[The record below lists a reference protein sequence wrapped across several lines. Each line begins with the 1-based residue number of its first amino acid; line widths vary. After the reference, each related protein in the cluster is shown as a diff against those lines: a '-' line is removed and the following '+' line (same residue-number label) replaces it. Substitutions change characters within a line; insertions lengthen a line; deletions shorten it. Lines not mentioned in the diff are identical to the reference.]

1 MVRALQLLLGLIL
14 ATGGGWFIWLRKDSP
29 GGIFNVTDT
38 ETLWLVA
45 MGLVLT
51 LLGLVLFLMG
61 LSPRAKVEQIN
72 WRYPEPAPEVDLSGP
87 AFADTTSSAEAETPS
102 ERPSWLQS
110 AADDLGDSSSQQDND
125 NNGLGV
131 AAAGAAIAGGAA
143 VASAFTKSE
152 TPADTG
158 SDDPQYPREELPFER
173 PRFGARDIE
182 DTSAVSLVDN
192 PLSFDDPTPVET
204 IEEPE
209 TPSVELPSTPEEEE
223 QALEEI
229 NTALDNELA
238 DADIEALALEAAQAS
253 MDDGD
258 IVETHE
264 ENNVEELSEENPELR
279 ENPISYSSQEDDAFE
294 AQLGALSPTAQAELS
309 SQDAETQPQEA
320 EVISINSGEE
330 ITASEIDQ
338 LEEIDASSD
347 VETLESDIELA
358 ASELETPELEAVLDT
373 PALPEQTDVLE
384 NVVEET
390 ETAVPVVEETD
401 VLADTL
407 SLDDASID
415 LPELEELSAEEL
427 ASDSAETTPLENV
440 EDVQEAEMD
449 ADEISATIDEFNA
462 EIAGIAPTEE
472 LETPELDTPELE
484 EVELEALTLPDAD
497 LETDEI
503 TQEVTDSEEPITET
517 PLEADSLESEPLPE
531 LDAIADVEEIIEPAE
546 ITENTIDD
554 IDLDEKLEIESLE
567 DGDVD
572 TSPEPTELVESGL
585 DDIEELP
592 PLEVEELAST
602 NDAEELLA
610 ASELPEINLETE
622 APSTSNDDL
631 VEIEALPEL
640 SQPEEFEE
648 LPSDLE
654 LEPLEEISLEN
665 DLPDQELPQ
674 LDDIATPEP
683 LELPD
688 EAPAMAASSRGG
700 MNIQDLAA
708 ATMSG
713 PTSGEMIADIVPPAP
728 LEAPTE
734 INPNGVAHPRLQ
746 PVRDALDANKL
757 EVADTLLADI
767 RRDLVQEGDENT
779 PELAELTALAG
790 DHAAASGRPGGAKW
804 LWRLAL
810 QRFGEADAIETPA
823 AKAVSERLRQFD
835 N

>member
-45 MGLVLT
+45 MGLVLA

-87 AFADTTSSAEAETPS
+87 AFADMTSSAEAEASS

-125 NNGLGV
+125 NSGLGV

-158 SDDPQYPREELPFER
+158 ADEPQYPREELPFER

-192 PLSFDDPTPVET
+192 PLSFNDPSPVET

-229 NTALDNELA
+229 NTALDNDLA

-253 MDDGD
+253 MDPSD
-258 IVETHE
+258 IDEALE
-264 ENNVEELSEENPELR
+264 ENNIEELSEENPELH

-294 AQLGALSPTAQAELS
+294 AQLGALSPSAQAELS
-309 SQDAETQPQEA
+309 SQDAEIPPQEA

-330 ITASEIDQ
+330 I
-338 LEEIDASSD
+338 DASSD
-347 VETLESDIELA
+347 VETLDSDIELA
-358 ASELETPELEAVLDT
+358 ASELETPELETVLDT

-390 ETAVPVVEETD
+390 ETAVPVVEETEIP
-401 VLADTL
+401 ADTL
-407 SLDDASID
+407 SLDNALID
-415 LPELEELSAEEL
+415 LPELEELPTGEL
-427 ASDSAETTPLENV
+427 ASDSAETTPFENV
-440 EDVQEAEMD
+440 EDAQEAEMG

-503 TQEVTDSEEPITET
+503 PQEVEGLEELIAET
-517 PLEADSLESEPLPE
+517 PLEADRLESKALPE
-531 LDAIADVEEIIEPAE
+531 LDAIADVEEIIEPVE
-546 ITENTIDD
+546 ITENSTDD
-554 IDLDEKLEIESLE
+554 IDLGEKLEVEGLE
-567 DGDVD
+567 DGDVY
-572 TSPEPTELVESGL
+572 TSTEPTELVGNGL
-585 DDIEELP
+585 DDIEESP
-592 PLEVEELAST
+592 SLEVEELAST
-602 NDAEELLA
+602 NDSEELLA

-631 VEIEALPEL
+631 AEIEALPKL

-654 LEPLEEISLEN
+654 LEPLEEITLEN
-665 DLPDQELPQ
+665 DLPDQAPPQ

-683 LELPD
+683 LVLPD
-688 EAPAMAASSRGG
+688 EAPAMAASPQGG
-700 MNIQDLAA
+700 MNIQALAA

-713 PTSGEMIADIVPPAP
+713 PASGEMIADIAPPAP
-728 LEAPTE
+728 LEAPKE
-734 INPNGVAHPRLQ
+734 INTNGVVHPRLQ
-746 PVRDALDANKL
+746 TVRDALDANKL
-757 EVADTLLADI
+757 EDADTLLADI